1 MYKFAENLIT
11 DIMIDGT
18 FYMTTQKDTD
28 KEKLIYSKRLVRNL
42 NELFSYWAN
51 SKPNEIINLMDD
63 ILEHLENTSIENTS
77 IEDKN
82 KIQGIYN
89 LQQRLKRLQPQPKIT
104 ILNFYKHCLET
115 HCDGT
120 PFQHP
125 NGWRLCA
132 KPRDVIHYLEKPI
145 YEEEGKGYCMR
156 FYLGN
161 DFREYSYDY
170 FHKSDAKF
178 WSVSGL
184 EQVDFDDCCFLELEK
199 IIEWL
204 GEHKPE
210 CLETL

>member
-1 MYKFAENLIT
+1 MYKFAETLVT
-11 DIMIDGT
+11 DIMIDGI

-28 KEKLIYSKRLVRNL
+28 KEKIIYSKSLVHNL
-42 NELFSYWAN
+42 NKLFSYWAN

-63 ILEHLENTSIENTS
+63 ILEHLENTSIENR
-77 IEDKN
+77 N

-125 NGWRLCA
+125 NGWRLRA
-132 KPRDVIHYLEKPI
+132 KPLDNIHYLGKPI
-145 YEEEGKGYCMR
+145 YEEEGKRYCMR

-161 DFREYSYDY
+161 DVKEYSYDY
-170 FHKSDAKF
+170 FINSNSKF

-184 EQVDFDDCCFLELEK
+184 AQVDFDDCYFLELEK

-210 CLETL
+210 CLETH